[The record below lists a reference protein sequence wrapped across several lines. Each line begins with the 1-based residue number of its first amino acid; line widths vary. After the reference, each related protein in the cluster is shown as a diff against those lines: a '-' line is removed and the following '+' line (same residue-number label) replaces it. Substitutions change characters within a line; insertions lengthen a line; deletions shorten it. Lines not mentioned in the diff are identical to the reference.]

1 MDTNPRRTSN
11 PGVYVGAAILILV
24 GLFALMANLGGP
36 RLGED
41 AIPLVIG
48 IAFMVAY
55 AFTRRYGYLVPGGI
69 VTGVGG
75 GIWIASLVGAS
86 DKGPYAVIGG
96 GLGFLSI
103 YVLDA
108 ARSGL
113 AARWWPIVP
122 GALMLLVGAGTAA
135 QSQGWA
141 QQLGTWSPLLLIALG
156 LWIIIARGRQRS
168 H

>member
-1 MDTNPRRTSN
+1 LDTTPRHTRNS
-11 PGVYVGAAILILV
+11 GAYVGAALLILI

-36 RLGED
+36 RIGEE
-41 AIPLVIG
+41 AIPFAIG

-55 AFTRRYGYLVPGGI
+55 AITLRYGYLVPGGI
-69 VTGVGG
+69 LTGVGG
-75 GIWIASLVGAS
+75 GIWIASLLGVS
-86 DKGPYAVIGG
+86 DQGPYAVIGG

-103 YVLDA
+103 YVLDV

-122 GALMLLVGAGTAA
+122 GALMVLIGAGTAA
-135 QSQGWA
+135 QNQGWA
-141 QQLGTWSPLLLIALG
+141 QQVGTWAPVLLIALG
-156 LWIIIARGRQRS
+156 LWIIIARGRQPS